1 MGAVLRQ
8 QWGKLGELVYLPMAD
23 GLISHP
29 EVAFLVVFLN
39 FLRRLNHQFL
49 KIAQFSAFLPPEPRG
64 SNGALG
70 RLGRV

>member
-1 MGAVLRQ
+1 
-8 QWGKLGELVYLPMAD
+8 MAD